1 VLALATHTGGLCM
14 SKGHRAQAPAH
25 VDAYGDGE
33 ALASVRAKAEAA
45 GLALTF
51 HAKRDHLD
59 ASLAD
64 YQVGPPQPGTQS
76 PGQEE
81 VVLHRQGLD
90 C

>member
-1 VLALATHTGGLCM
+1 
-14 SKGHRAQAPAH
+14 

-64 YQVGPPQPGTQS
+64 YQARALHAPPLPCS
-76 PGQEE
+76 PAAVPVHESCLTAL
-81 VVLHRQGLD
+81 VI
-90 C
+90 